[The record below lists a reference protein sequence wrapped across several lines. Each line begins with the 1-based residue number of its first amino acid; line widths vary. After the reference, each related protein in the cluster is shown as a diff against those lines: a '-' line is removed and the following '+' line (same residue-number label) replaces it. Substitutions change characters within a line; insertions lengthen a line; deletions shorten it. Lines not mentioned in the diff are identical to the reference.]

1 MVASGPSYNAMATSA
16 ILAMKD
22 RTGSSVMAITK
33 WVQTEYP
40 NLAFKK
46 HLLGAALKKGAASG
60 AFVKAKASYKVSMD
74 EKKKI
79 AAAAK
84 PKKAKAKKVET
95 AQPNHAAARAHIYTK
110 LSEAAVALYYILL
123 LTFSWQVLFARR
135 NCEDL
140 SLR

>member
-1 MVASGPSYNAMATSA
+1 MG
-16 ILAMKD
+16 
-22 RTGSSVMAITK
+22 AITK

-60 AFVKAKASYKVSMD
+60 AFVKVKASYKVSMD

-84 PKKAKAKKVET
+84 PKKVVKKKATKKKAT
-95 AQPNHAAARAHIYTK
+95 KKKAAPKKKATK
-110 LSEAAVALYYILL
+110 KKATKKKPATKKKKATKKKAS
-123 LTFSWQVLFARR
+123 SKKK
-135 NCEDL
+135 
-140 SLR
+140 

>member
-1 MVASGPSYNAMATSA
+1 MRTYKDTHTHTLPTNSQPTLNTPTSNNTMPASGPSYNAMATSA

-60 AFVKAKASYKVSMD
+60 AFVKVKASYKVSMD

-79 AAAAK
+79 AAERRGAMR
-84 PKKAKAKKVET
+84 P
-95 AQPNHAAARAHIYTK
+95 ARY
-110 LSEAAVALYYILL
+110 
-123 LTFSWQVLFARR
+123 R
-135 NCEDL
+135 
-140 SLR
+140 